1 MTPALR
7 LAAIPALA
15 VAFWQK
21 AAATSYIRKTIGIQA
36 LFDVFRV
43 IVGQFGF
50 DQLPNK
56 ATDILNASDRVDFSD
71 TFYQASG
78 KGRVRVK
85 NTLLLYADLISLS
98 DISGTDRDLYPEL
111 LQRYPKKT
119 TH

>member
-1 MTPALR
+1 
-7 LAAIPALA
+7 
-15 VAFWQK
+15 
-21 AAATSYIRKTIGIQA
+21 
-36 LFDVFRV
+36 V